1 MHFTLSGVCCLADIP
16 CRPSRYGRDKLLP
29 GVAHASQSRSPHIGS
44 SMLMQSW
51 NSCISRSAACSLC
64 QHPSEQCVLC
74 MQLQAWLNEMLNDL
88 FEDMFRYKGIFS
100 IKAEEGDDFEVV
112 FQVGA

>member
-1 MHFTLSGVCCLADIP
+1 MQARAD
-16 CRPSRYGRDKLLP
+16 
-29 GVAHASQSRSPHIGS
+29 QPHIGS

-51 NSCISRSAACSLC
+51 KSCTSHWAACSLC
-64 QHPSEQCVLC
+64 QPPSEQCVLC

>member
-1 MHFTLSGVCCLADIP
+1 
-16 CRPSRYGRDKLLP
+16 
-29 GVAHASQSRSPHIGS
+29 
-44 SMLMQSW
+44 
-51 NSCISRSAACSLC
+51 
-64 QHPSEQCVLC
+64 

-112 FQVGA
+112 FQVGTSLLVSIPSFPDSEAILECILPC